1 MSYKLGLLLS
11 LVYMISTLL
20 VGGDIFCLIAI
31 HNNLDAIA
39 LTVSYRIGIDGY
51 VSEQTIDWIHNEGA
65 EYYAVTETTPRIG
78 DTFVFEIYKD
88 YEPIIIKKSTMRI
101 AVRRSTVVGFYE
113 IA

>member
-20 VGGDIFCLIAI
+20 LGGDIFCLIAV

-39 LTVSYRIGIDGY
+39 LTVSYRISMDGR
-51 VSEQTIDWIHNEGA
+51 VSNETIDWIRNEGA
-65 EYYAVTETTPRIG
+65 EYVAVTETTPRIG

-88 YEPIIIKKSTMRI
+88 YEPMIIKKSTIRV

>member
-11 LVYMISTLL
+11 VVYMISTLL
-20 VGGDIFCLIAI
+20 LGGDIFCLIAI

-39 LTVSYRIGIDGY
+39 LTVSYRISIEGY
-51 VSEQTIDWIHNEGA
+51 VSQSTLDWIHNEGA
-65 EYYAVTETTPRIG
+65 DYYAVTTNTPRIG

-113 IA
+113 VA